1 MSLSCHLS
9 HVPLPPR
16 NWDPF
21 CNVINAGRASKQESI
36 DAENCASDYPPW
48 PSSHP
53 GLKESERESGLWL
66 PTAKWQRSLDPLSRA
81 VRAKP
86 LMKCL
91 ALASTFVERLRDCLH
106 SPAHHSNVGGRSASW
121 TSPLLQVYVV
131 RTPQLSLNHLPFVRA
146 YSFFAPPYEVVC
158 LSVRRTLS
166 VRFFSSSSFL
176 LSGGALCTFWWWSC
190 NYTSKSNLFPL
201 KAM

>member
-1 MSLSCHLS
+1 MTIKKIYFLPCNSGQCPAKCPACPYALMSLSCHLS

-106 SPAHHSNVGGRSASW
+106 SPACTPFERRRTDEVPVG
-121 TSPLLQVYVV
+121 PLLY
-131 RTPQLSLNHLPFVRA
+131 
-146 YSFFAPPYEVVC
+146 
-158 LSVRRTLS
+158 
-166 VRFFSSSSFL
+166 
-176 LSGGALCTFWWWSC
+176 
-190 NYTSKSNLFPL
+190 
-201 KAM
+201 